1 MSRNPVFLIFLIVE
15 TEEIGISDWR
25 KPTNGLPKCGKEI
38 RVVDEQLM
46 PPSTTSIFPMCCC
59 NRNGNAR
66 QKKIVQNGK
75 ETLSIAELS
84 SSPQQNDD
92 GRLVVP
98 RVIISS
104 PSTGSH
110 QIQIDMNDDEFETAR
125 QTLRDSKQEFLS
137 MRELMHDVRLEE
149 GLTTRSLPQDNPD
162 PSPSTSSPI
171 GNSIPHANGNS
182 QHTGSRIQSMSS
194 FQMAYYRLPV
204 KNQNPRRLSH
214 PVPVVPCSMHLET
227 SHLVH
232 KPPPIPSQPEFL
244 ICKLPLQRRRP
255 L

>member
-1 MSRNPVFLIFLIVE
+1 MSFSLCEFIVE

-25 KPTNGLPKCGKEI
+25 KPTNGLPKGGKEI

-75 ETLSIAELS
+75 EALSIAELS
-84 SSPQQNDD
+84 SSPQQNGD

-110 QIQIDMNDDEFETAR
+110 QIQIDMSDDEFETAR
-125 QTLRDSKQEFLS
+125 QTVRDSKQEFLS

-162 PSPSTSSPI
+162 PSPSTSNPV
-171 GNSIPHANGNS
+171 
-182 QHTGSRIQSMSS
+182 
-194 FQMAYYRLPV
+194 AYYRLLV
-204 KNQNPRRLSH
+204 KNQNPPRLSH

-232 KPPPIPSQPEFL
+232 KPPLIPSQPEFL
-244 ICKLPLQRRRP
+244 ICKLPLQHRQP